1 MKTKTSVLNGKL
13 LTLVSVGLVG
23 SLASAETWCWKPP
36 STAKVA
42 WNTTSCWTNSAGQ
55 TGIPTLGD
63 TSILGL
69 SPCGEVADVCNNGTA
84 GRAQHEIRF
93 IGNYIA
99 TGNQGNYM
107 LLGGGNGLIWEHKN
121 KGTLN
126 HWCGITIVGSGETP
140 VFIAEGSTFACQKNF
155 STSSTTGYPGKD
167 GQLLKQGKGGLVAF
181 NQAGDSRVY
190 SIPVTRIQS
199 GSLDITTPKTQSNI
213 VIGFDGD
220 DGSQRLTYC
229 YGSSYSYDLTINN
242 GGIFETNGVNNT
254 THGISSARDY
264 QVALTGTPKFNPMVF
279 SGQFYTKAGLR
290 WSPSSGDATFVCSNA
305 VSTTTGSLKVEKGT
319 LKLVT
324 GASFTKLG
332 LLSVSAGAT
341 FRVDAGAG
349 AAFHADSLV
358 LGDNT
363 AVVSVGEGVS
373 LVMTAATL
381 GGTALSPATY
391 TADGANGTKKA
402 DWVVGE
408 GSVTVETGPL
418 AGATWT
424 GAGADTS
431 VATAAN
437 WDSLETPDLAAGDF
451 LATFASGGAAAT
463 LPPGT
468 AAKFDG
474 LVLNRAPNGSFAF
487 TAGDGA
493 SAEVGA
499 SALTV
504 SPAASAATWTMGWL
518 LALAN
523 DQTWAVGAGNTLV
536 LAGGVQGSSALTFD
550 NAGSVDFAGTSTLT
564 GALTLP
570 NGTYRVS
577 ASNALGTGSRTVNF
591 DHKNATLSFANTI
604 SLESPIASTQSE
616 TDPKEAHVKFET
628 GSDVTF
634 NGAVS
639 IRSNVRFEIGQNAT
653 ATFGKG
659 LSFPTDGMH
668 GGPSI
673 YGKGKLVITGTR
685 MSCGQHFDVISGNPV
700 TVRFEVAN
708 NHLCGSYWADI
719 AAGRIEAGVKDIF
732 DTSCYLCLGN
742 GVVFDL
748 GGFDQH
754 VHTLACDSGSTQIL
768 SDTPAKLVVQ
778 TTSAASTSLQGGD
791 HGGTNRVCKAVFTG
805 GAGLRK
811 EGGWPF
817 ALGATSSTTG
827 VVEVVQGELTMTAAG
842 SWPNCESVSVSG
854 GRLVVKN
861 TQAFSTN
868 AVWTVSSSANVRL
881 DNVGTNF
888 CERLYLDGKRKGG
901 GAYGA
906 VGSGAKHEVSWITG
920 SGFLQV
926 AEHGQILFLR

>member
-13 LTLVSVGLVG
+13 LVLVSVGLVG

-36 STAKVA
+36 STTKVA
-42 WNTTSCWTNSAGQ
+42 WDTTSCWTNS
-55 TGIPTLGD
+55 TGATGVPELGD

-69 SPCGEVADVCNNGTA
+69 SPCGEVANVCNNGAA
-84 GRAQHEIRF
+84 GKAQHEIRF
-93 IGNYIA
+93 AGNYIA
-99 TGNQGNYM
+99 TGNQGVYM

-121 KGTLN
+121 KGVKN
-126 HWCGITIVGSGETP
+126 HWSGITIVGSGETP
-140 VFIAEGSTFACQKNF
+140 VWIAEGSTFACQKNF
-155 STSSTTGYPGKD
+155 GTATATGYPGND
-167 GQLLKQGKGGLVAF
+167 GQLLKQGKGRLVAF
-181 NQAGDSRVY
+181 NQAGNTRVY
-190 SIPVTRIQS
+190 SIPVTRIQA
-199 GSLDITTPKTQSNI
+199 GSLDITTPNIQQDI

-220 DGSQRLTYC
+220 DDSQRLTYC
-229 YGSSYSYDLTINN
+229 YGDSYSYDLTIDN

-264 QVALTGTPKFNPMVF
+264 QLALTGTPKFNPMVF

-290 WSPSSGDATFVCSNA
+290 WSPSSGDSTFVCSNA

-341 FRVDAGAG
+341 FRVDEGAG
-349 AAFHADSLV
+349 ASFHADSLV
-358 LGDNT
+358 LGDRT

-373 LVMTAATL
+373 LAMTAATL
-381 GGTALSPATY
+381 DGTALSPATY

-418 AGATWT
+418 AGDTWT

-437 WDSLETPDLAAGDF
+437 WDSLAAPDLAAGDF

-463 LPPGT
+463 LPAGT

-474 LVLNRAPNGSFAF
+474 LVLNSAPGGAFAF

-504 SPAASAATWTMGWL
+504 SPAASAATWTMGWPIT
-518 LALAN
+518 LAN
-523 DQTWAVGAGNTLV
+523 AQTWTVGAGNTLV
-536 LAGGVQGSSALTFD
+536 LASGVHGSSALTFD
-550 NAGSVDFAGTSTLT
+550 NAGIVDFAGASTQSA
-564 GALTLP
+564 ALTLP

-577 ASNALGTGSRTVNF
+577 ASNALGAGLRTVSF
-591 DHKNATLSFANTI
+591 DHKNATLSFANAI
-604 SLESPIASTQSE
+604 SLDSPIASTQSE
-616 TDPKEAHVKFET
+616 TDPKEAHVKFEA

-639 IRSNVRFEIGQNAT
+639 IRSNVRFEIGENAT

-668 GGPSI
+668 GGPFL
-673 YGKGKLVITGTR
+673 YGKGKLVIAGTR

-700 TVRFEVAN
+700 IVRFEVAN
-708 NHLCGSYWADI
+708 NDLCGSYWADI
-719 AAGRIEAGVKDIF
+719 AAGGIEAGVKDIF
-732 DTSCYLCLGN
+732 DSNCYLYLSN
-742 GVVFDL
+742 SAFFDL
-748 GGFDQH
+748 GGFDQR
-754 VHTLACDSGSTQIL
+754 VHTLACDSGLVQIK
-768 SDTPAKLVVQ
+768 SDTPAKLVIQ
-778 TTSAASTSLQGGD
+778 TTSVPDLQGGE
-791 HGGTNRVCKAVFTG
+791 HGGTNRVCKAVFAG

-811 EGGWPF
+811 EGAWPF

-827 VVEVVQGELTMTAAG
+827 VVEVAQGQLTMTSG
-842 SWPNCESVSVSG
+842 GVWPNCAAVTVSG
-854 GRLVVKN
+854 GTLKLQN
-861 TQAFSTN
+861 AQAFSSN
-868 AVWTVSSSANVRL
+868 AVWSVASAAKVTL
-881 DNVGTNF
+881 DNAGTNV
-888 CERLYLDGKRKGG
+888 CERLYVDGKRKSGG
-901 GAYGA
+901 VYGA
-906 VGSGAKHEVSWITG
+906 IGSGAPREVSWMTG
-920 SGFLQV
+920 AGFLQV
-926 AEHGQILFLR
+926 AEHGLTLILK